1 MNKRSPRN
9 TKIHHSDDLLF
20 SLCDA
25 ACVRA
30 YRNEKWQWFYNQL
43 LSLCQ
48 ALENNGWKKQN
59 GMTQQQ
65 KIINHFKKTGSIT
78 QREAMI
84 EYSVG
89 SLTKVI
95 SELRKDGH
103 NIASKRK
110 YHPITGAK
118 YVRYVYGR

>member
-1 MNKRSPRN
+1 MQMSE
-9 TKIHHSDDLLF
+9 DLLF
-20 SLCDA
+20 HLSDIACLRSWENEAWTPIHLSFLNLCIK
-25 ACVRA
+25 V
-30 YRNEKWQWFYNQL
+30 
-43 LSLCQ
+43 
-48 ALENNGWKKQN
+48 ENNGWKKRN

-103 NIASKRK
+103 KIVSKVK
-110 YHPITGAK
+110 HHPITGAK

>member
-1 MNKRSPRN
+1 
-9 TKIHHSDDLLF
+9 
-20 SLCDA
+20 
-25 ACVRA
+25 
-30 YRNEKWQWFYNQL
+30 
-43 LSLCQ
+43 
-48 ALENNGWKKQN
+48 
-59 GMTQQQ
+59 MTQQQ

-103 NIASKRK
+103 NIASKVK
-110 YHPITGAK
+110 HHPITGAK